1 MSMNHDLTTRLARG
15 HQRQMLAE
23 AGHQQRHQPRRPAPQ
38 TPRTATRIIRG
49 LAAAI
54 ASARLVAAQAGG
66 HGGQKILTRCRIG
79 PPPFVEKMEGARR
92 GPPH

>member
-23 AGHQQRHQPRRPAPQ
+23 ASDRQRHQPHRPAPQ
-38 TPRTATRIIRG
+38 TPRTVTRIIRG

-54 ASARLVAAQAGG
+54 TSAW
-66 HGGQKILTRCRIG
+66 
-79 PPPFVEKMEGARR
+79 
-92 GPPH
+92 

>member
-1 MSMNHDLTTRLARG
+1 MAGPDTQEKAMSMNHDLTTRLARD

-23 AGHQQRHQPRRPAPQ
+23 ASHRQRHQPRRPASQ

-54 ASARLVAAQAGG
+54 TAHAW
-66 HGGQKILTRCRIG
+66 
-79 PPPFVEKMEGARR
+79 
-92 GPPH
+92 